1 MCQSGL
7 VNALRELSNTR
18 VIVLLPA
25 GSDEFVKYTVN
36 KCINI
41 EPWNYDIDDLRYK
54 YKELFN
60 RDD

>member
-18 VIVLLPA
+18 AIVLLSA
-25 GSDEFVKYTVN
+25 GSDEFVKYIID

-41 EPWNYDIDDLRYK
+41 EPWSFEIDDLRHK